1 MALVRQW
8 KLLERLASSPKGLT
22 VKELVAASGM
32 ADRTV
37 RRDLAFLKQIGFDVA
52 DTTAGYG
59 VKLWPALLPLK
70 REPFCA
76 VIPRF
81 LSL

>member
-1 MALVRQW
+1 MRFYALGPLE
-8 KLLERLASSPKGLT
+8 LLAKGGG
-22 VKELVAASGM
+22 AA
-32 ADRTV
+32 
-37 RRDLAFLKQIGFDVA
+37 
-52 DTTAGYG
+52 AGYG